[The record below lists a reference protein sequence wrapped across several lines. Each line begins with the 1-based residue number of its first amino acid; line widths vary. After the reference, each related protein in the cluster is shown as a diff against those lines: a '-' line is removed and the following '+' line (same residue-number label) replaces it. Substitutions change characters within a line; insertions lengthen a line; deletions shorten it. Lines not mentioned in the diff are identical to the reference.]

1 MNRILRTLKG
11 YIWWTYDRGSLHY
24 DVMVTAI
31 LLFLFLSPRFINY
44 KDKPTESVL
53 TPKWV
58 IVLPDGHGG
67 MILEVDATAVKP
79 GDDLDA
85 QLLRIIEPITGE
97 VKIAGYETVKTAAGK
112 PAKYRVQVQ
121 R

>member
-1 MNRILRTLKG
+1 MNRLLRTLKG
-11 YIWWTYDRGSLHY
+11 YIWWTHDRGSLHY

-31 LLFLFLSPRFINY
+31 LLFIFVSPRFINY

-58 IVLPDGHGG
+58 IVLPDGQGG
-67 MILEVDATAVKP
+67 MILEVDAAAVKP
-79 GDDLDA
+79 GEDLDA
-85 QLLRIIEPITGE
+85 QLLRIVEPITGE
-97 VKIAGYETVKTAAGK
+97 VKIAGYETVNDRFGK
-112 PAKYRVQVQ
+112 PAKYRVKIE